1 MSVKPGRPN
10 IGRNFRIISLRTCI
24 IRFVPCSL
32 FLYIILV
39 VGGWDPKI
47 LPHSMGTPLCG
58 CGANRRWAANH
69 EMRRPNGGLAEF
81 GRQPVMLNS
90 GRQVSA
96 SHTWKFTTVSAGQCN
111 QQMFPPFCWLTIR
124 EPRALKVSKFPIYEN
139 LKAALVGWLYGARI

>member
-32 FLYIILV
+32 FRYIILV

-90 GRQVSA
+90 VELGR
-96 SHTWKFTTVSAGQCN
+96 
-111 QQMFPPFCWLTIR
+111 R
-124 EPRALKVSKFPIYEN
+124 D
-139 LKAALVGWLYGARI
+139 AALLVNSPSRTALCLVLTLSTRHSSAKPLRLLRVCVLVTMISAYIEYVWGA